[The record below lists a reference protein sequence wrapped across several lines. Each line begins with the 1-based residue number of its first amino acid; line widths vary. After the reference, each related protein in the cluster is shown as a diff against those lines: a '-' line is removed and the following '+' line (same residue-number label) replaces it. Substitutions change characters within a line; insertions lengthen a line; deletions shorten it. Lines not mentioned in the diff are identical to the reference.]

1 MKKLYFLILVSLFLA
16 IGSSAYAD
24 THHPIKVTLNIQA
37 FPGFDVDKN
46 KTDASLSGY
55 EYQAIKGTPIKPES
69 CNQTINI
76 DSSTI
81 ADFEY
86 FRFKQLII
94 SCNAIKQ
101 FAKAMKAQTT
111 YFPAKPDIS
120 FYSELPAMTK
130 PLLTNNELKQLS
142 HKTLGDYAPEINI
155 SLEMDST
162 AKIINDGDEIY
173 VTLLARGD
181 FAHDGIEDL
190 LVKTE
195 WYARKAFGR
204 HTDLFIFTPTHH
216 KAPINVYWRLN
227 SVN

>member
-162 AKIINDGDEIY
+162 AKIIISVTKMMKMKFMSPCLPE
-173 VTLLARGD
+173 VTLPMMESKIYWLKQNGMPAKHLA
-181 FAHDGIEDL
+181 GIL
-190 LVKTE
+190 I
-195 WYARKAFGR
+195 Y
-204 HTDLFIFTPTHH
+204 
-216 KAPINVYWRLN
+216 
-227 SVN
+227 